1 MAADARDR
9 DSALGEGVNTL
20 FPDISRWQGAIDW
33 NLFHPVAVVLKAGG
47 ADGGLYEDINFRAY
61 SAAAE
66 AHGIPWMAYYFCDP
80 NGDPGVQAA
89 HFHSIAGAKARVGD
103 IESGSGDQRRFASV
117 FTANLTAPILY
128 TGLNHALVSNLQGIC
143 LLWVAAYGTVEP
155 TIGHIF
161 WQHTSSA
168 RYPGIAGNVDE
179 SIFHGTLDELFAL
192 FGGDFMT
199 QAEVDEIKGNLIAVV
214 NALHRGN
221 TPIWDV
227 VTAAMNNSANA
238 VNALSDLK
246 TEVDAL
252 KAALSA
258 VQAGTP
264 VAHTH
269 PITANTGDPY
279 K

>member
-1 MAADARDR
+1 MAADARAQDA
-9 DSALGEGVNTL
+9 ALGEDVKRWVDSSTSLPDAAGLLAAREAGLYGWCGYLASKAGVKLYAPWPKEHFDRVRAAGLRT
-20 FPDISRWQGAIDW
+20 GAYVSGWDD
-33 NLFHPVAVVLKAGG
+33 PVAVAALAADWGIDLLILDVEARIRGDGTWVPGWLSAAGAGLYGASSVHSGRTAVCHVLADYPGG
-47 ADGGLYEDINFRAY
+47 ADPQATWPSWLSRPAGPCGWQWHGSTGFYGATVDLAWFDDAIGG
-61 SAAAE
+61 
-66 AHGIPWMAYYFCDP
+66 
-80 NGDPGVQAA
+80 
-89 HFHSIAGAKARVGD
+89 
-103 IESGSGDQRRFASV
+103 
-117 FTANLTAPILY
+117 T
-128 TGLNHALVSNLQGIC
+128 
-143 LLWVAAYGTVEP
+143 
-155 TIGHIF
+155 
-161 WQHTSSA
+161 
-168 RYPGIAGNVDE
+168 DE
-179 SIFHGTLDELFAL
+179 
-192 FGGDFMT
+192 MT